1 LFPPSHPFL
10 RELAKILLYTL
21 SEQIL
26 PKMKGEQYGE
36 GTSLEE
42 GGEEGAHERPLLST
56 MS

>member
-1 LFPPSHPFL
+1 MIWQKPCYVPS
-10 RELAKILLYTL
+10 